1 MKDWYLIQTST
12 FTYPDKIDGI
22 DSIIDLTLM
31 GAAEFE
37 IETVYENGKYVSKN
51 PLNLS
56 LKRILKNR
64 ENYNFAKIIRR
75 KNSKWEPMYVYC
87 KIDETDETIK
97 QIRKL
102 IKKDYKCKRSI
113 HLTQYLKRTTEELDN
128 PFVKNF
134 WWDIHIDFFIFF
146 GEEKMEMLNIAMD
159 NLYEKWKDEF
169 ISKEKESFIKKLF
182 NILKNK

>member
-1 MKDWYLIQTST
+1 MENLYLIQTGT
-12 FTYPDKIDGI
+12 FTYPNEIDGI

-37 IETVYENGKYVSKN
+37 IETVYENGRYVSKN

-64 ENYNFAKIIRR
+64 ENYNFAKITRR
-75 KNSKWEPMYVYC
+75 KNTKGEQMYVYC
-87 KIDETDETIK
+87 KTNETEETIR
-97 QIRKL
+97 QIREL
-102 IKKDYKCKRSI
+102 IKKDYTCKRSI
-113 HLTQYLKRTTEELDN
+113 YLTQYFKRTPEELDN

-134 WWDIHIDFFIFF
+134 WWDIHNDFFIFF
-146 GEEKMEMLNIAMD
+146 GEEKMKMLNSAMN

-169 ISKEKESFIKKLF
+169 KPKEKASFMKKLL
-182 NILKNK
+182 NIFKKK